1 MGASAMST
9 PAGYDVVIV
18 GGGPAGCAAAIAAR
32 RQRLAVLLVEPRAPV
47 ASPGCAGWLG
57 PAAVRLCGECG
68 VDAQSAGAATF
79 TGLRLWTWDLA
90 TKVAID
96 DPELTGWVVSA
107 PALGQALLA
116 AARVA
121 GAEVRTAAVVH
132 VQLGETN
139 ATLRLSD
146 GEQVSGQVVLIA
158 AGAASPTARLAN
170 LAGAPPDGSAGRAA
184 RVCGR
189 LATDGVGLDVI
200 IGAGRALRVATVA
213 RRGREVCLT
222 LVTHESASPAEAQLA
237 ALLATVR
244 AAGAWP
250 IAEADVPEA
259 VPCLAGA
266 ALELDSH
273 VGKRCLLVGDAGG
286 FSAAFSNEGIY
297 PALRSGWLAA
307 EAVARAV
314 RAPVL
319 QDELGSFSAAWRA
332 DLADYLRMPN
342 TDLGLLLPMVFNN
355 AQMSRRVGRAFL
367 LGQAF

>member
-1 MGASAMST
+1 MST
-9 PAGYDVVIV
+9 RAGHDVVIV

-32 RQRLAVLLVEPRAPV
+32 RQGLTVLLLEPRAAV

-57 PAAVRLCGECG
+57 PAAVRQCGACG
-68 VDAQSAGAATF
+68 VDAKSAGAATF

-90 TKVAID
+90 TKVEID
-96 DPELTGWVVSA
+96 DPELTGWIVTA
-107 PALGQALLA
+107 PALGNALLT
-116 AARVA
+116 AAREA
-121 GAEVRTAAVVH
+121 GAAVRTAAVAH
-132 VQLGETN
+132 IQLGETS
-139 ATLRLSD
+139 AALRLAD
-146 GEQVSGQVVLIA
+146 GDQVSGQVVLIA
-158 AGAASPTARLAN
+158 DGAASPTARLAN
-170 LAGAPPDGSAGRAA
+170 LAGAPPDGPAGTAA

-189 LATDGVGLDVI
+189 LAMDGVGLEVI

-222 LVTHESASPAEAQLA
+222 LLTHDGSSPAEAQLA
-237 ALLATVR
+237 ALLATARSV
-244 AAGAWP
+244 GAWP
-250 IAEADVPEA
+250 IADTDVPAA

-307 EAVARAV
+307 ETVARAV

-319 QDELGSFSAAWRA
+319 QDELASFSAAWRA